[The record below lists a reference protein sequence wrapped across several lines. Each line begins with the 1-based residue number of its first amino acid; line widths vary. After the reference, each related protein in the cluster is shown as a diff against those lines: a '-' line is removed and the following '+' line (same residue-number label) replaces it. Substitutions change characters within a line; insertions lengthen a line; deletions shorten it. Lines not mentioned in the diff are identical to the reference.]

1 MTVDYVIQSD
11 IYAIDHFLIDRG
23 DIERWSEWVARK
35 TVIEKEFPE
44 LIAAIKAYEV
54 AERTLNRVAGN
65 IVDNA
70 YQYPEA

>member
-1 MTVDYVIQSD
+1 MTIDHVIQGD
-11 IYAIDHFLIDRG
+11 IYMIDHFLIDRG
-23 DIERWSEWVARK
+23 DIERWSEWVERK
-35 TVIEKEFPE
+35 VVIEKEFPE

-54 AERTLNRVAGN
+54 AEKTLDRIARS